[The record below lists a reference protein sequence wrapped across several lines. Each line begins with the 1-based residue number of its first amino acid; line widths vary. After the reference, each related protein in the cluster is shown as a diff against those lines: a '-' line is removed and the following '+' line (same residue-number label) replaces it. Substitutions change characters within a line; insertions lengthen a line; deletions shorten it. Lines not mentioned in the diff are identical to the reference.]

1 MTNTEPVAEMNNVSV
16 TFGGVVALNRV
27 SISVQRGEVLGLI
40 GHNGAGKSTLIRV
53 LSGAQRADSG
63 QIFID
68 SAETELSNPADA
80 KRNGIETVYQTL
92 ALADNLDAVSN
103 LFLGRELRR
112 ARFFR
117 RDRQMRQAAQQV
129 IERINP
135 RFTNLKTPVK
145 DLSGGQRQSI
155 AIARAVHFQA
165 KVIVLDEPT
174 AALGPAETAHF
185 NDLIARLKT
194 QNVGIVLVSHDI
206 DQIMELADRLVVMAD
221 GKVISRVDAGEA
233 SKDEILSL
241 VILGEAAPDKLLPA
255 DVVGLTAHGGAPA
268 SPGSPASER
277 NGKP

>member
-1 MTNTEPVAEMNNVSV
+1 MTNTEPVVKMNKVSV
-16 TFGGVVALNRV
+16 TFGGVIALNRV

-68 SAETELSNPADA
+68 GAETALSNPAGA

-117 RDRQMRQAAQQV
+117 RDRQMRQEAQQV

-135 RFTNLKTPVK
+135 RFTNLTTPVK

-165 KVIVLDEPT
+165 KIIVLDEPT

-185 NDLIARLKT
+185 NDLIARLKAE
-194 QNVGIVLVSHDI
+194 NVGIVLVSHDI

-221 GKVISRVDAGEA
+221 GKVISRVNAGEA

-241 VILGEAAPDKLLPA
+241 IILGESAAPDKLLQAEAAGPA
-255 DVVGLTAHGGAPA
+255 ADRGAAAP
-268 SPGSPASER
+268 PGSPAS
-277 NGKP
+277 KT

>member
-1 MTNTEPVAEMNNVSV
+1 MTNTEPVVEMKNISV
-16 TFGGVVALNRV
+16 TFGGVVAVNRV

-63 QIFID
+63 QILID
-68 SAETELSNPADA
+68 GAETALSNPADA

-117 RDRQMRQAAQQV
+117 RERQMRQEAQKV
-129 IERINP
+129 IKRINP
-135 RFTNLKTPVK
+135 RFTNLATPVK
-145 DLSGGQRQSI
+145 DQSGGQRQSI
-155 AIARAVHFQA
+155 AIARAVYFQA

-185 NDLIARLKT
+185 NDLVARLKT
-194 QNVGIVLVSHDI
+194 ENVGIVLVSHDI
-206 DQIMELADRLVVMAD
+206 EQIMELADRLVVMTD

-241 VILGEAAPDKLLPA
+241 VILGESAPEKLLQAEAAGPAADRGAAAP
-255 DVVGLTAHGGAPA
+255 
-268 SPGSPASER
+268 PGSPAS
-277 NGKP
+277 KT